1 MSRPVLTY
9 VFDAY
14 CGWCYGFSP
23 AFAALVEHVG
33 DRADIRVVNGGL
45 FIDDRS
51 KPIGSFGHIP
61 QANERISQ
69 LTGVTFGPDYEQ
81 VLREGTLV
89 MDSLD
94 AAAGF
99 NALRNAAPE
108 RETELPSAIQH
119 AWYRN
124 GRSLSDPA
132 TYAQIARDFG
142 LDGDAV
148 AADAAS
154 EAARDQARE
163 EFAAA
168 DELGVHEYPTL
179 LLTVDGVTRRLGG
192 PVTKP
197 DQLIA
202 QFETAVARSD

>member
-14 CGWCYGFSP
+14 CGWCYGFGP

-33 DRADIRVVNGGL
+33 DRAEIRVLNGGL
-45 FIDDRS
+45 FIDDRAR
-51 KPIGSFGHIP
+51 PIGSFGHIP
-61 QANERISQ
+61 QANGRISQ
-69 LTGVTFGPDYEQ
+69 LTGVTFGSSYEQ
-81 VLREGTLV
+81 VVREGTLV

-108 RETELPSAIQH
+108 RAAELTSAVQR
-119 AWYRN
+119 AWYRD

-132 TYAQIARDFG
+132 TYAQIAHVLG

-154 EAARDQARE
+154 QAARDQARR
-163 EFAAA
+163 EFTTTA
-168 DELGVHEYPTL
+168 ELGVHEYPTL

-197 DQLIA
+197 EQLIR
-202 QFETAVARSD
+202 QFETALAAAA

>member
-14 CGWCYGFSP
+14 CGWCYGFGP
-23 AFAALVEHVG
+23 AFAALAEHVG
-33 DRADIRVVNGGL
+33 DRAEVRVLNGGL
-45 FIDDRS
+45 FVDDRA

-69 LTGVTFGPDYEQ
+69 LTGVTFGPAYQQ
-81 VLREGTLV
+81 VLTDGTLV
-89 MDSLD
+89 MDSLQ

-108 RETELPSAIQH
+108 REAQLTSAVQR
-119 AWYRN
+119 AWYLE

-132 TYAQIARDFG
+132 TYGHIAQELG

-154 EAARDQARE
+154 QSARDQARR
-163 EFAAA
+163 EFAATA
-168 DELGVHEYPTL
+168 ELGVHEYPTL

-197 DQLIA
+197 AEVIR
-202 QFETAVARSD
+202 QFETALAAA